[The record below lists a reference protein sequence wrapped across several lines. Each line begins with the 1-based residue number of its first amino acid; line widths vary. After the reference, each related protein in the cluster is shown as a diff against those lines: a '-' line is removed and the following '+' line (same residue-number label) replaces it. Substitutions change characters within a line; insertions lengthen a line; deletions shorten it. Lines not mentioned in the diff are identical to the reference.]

1 MSSPVRRPGAAV
13 VSTPVGPYT
22 PVVRAGGWL
31 VASGQLGLSGGAL
44 VDGGTGAELAQA
56 VSNLSDL
63 LAGEGAALADV
74 VKTTVFLRDIGDYAA
89 MNEAYTTAF
98 GSTRPARTAVAVAGL
113 PLGAA
118 VEIEAWAWVGDRS
131 GDGAD

>member
-1 MSSPVRRPGAAV
+1 MRRPGAAV

-56 VSNLSDL
+56 VANLSDL
-63 LAGEGAALADV
+63 LAGEGASLADV
-74 VKTTVFLRDIGDYAA
+74 VKTTVFLRDIGDYAV